1 MNKPNGT
8 CTSCGRIVRHQAA
21 ARDAGLVAAG
31 ARPHAATG
39 RAAGGAGYRAPAL
52 PDTGTRCR
60 QAVTRIY
67 DVIALRPVL
76 RRMAGFIAVVGLCAG
91 TIANAQ
97 SEELTRRDLGLQL
110 ATRAEADATAS
121 RVAAA
126 KPSGAMTVA
135 KAPRILQVLFSRSSA
150 EQDDFRLLAP
160 SPLIVV
166 TARFDQAV
174 TVDTAYGVPQIDL
187 EMGTPPLRQGGYV
200 GSYAGGSGSDELR
213 FHYAAPHYARS
224 DWYQN
229 IGHVEINA
237 NAIRLRGSTIRGI
250 DHLAAASLA
259 HAPVAA
265 TVNNAGARS
274 KSALVRTPLPALER
288 SHAPHGGGS
297 DAGLVVDAAAQ
308 AAAVPPPSA
317 IRLRSEVLI
326 VGHQLRHWRTFG
338 NGAYKAVD
346 PIPGAS
352 GPVPVDASGNGL
364 SPDDADGLVE
374 PVNVRRAAATVQT
387 PRAPYLHLW
396 VRGQTKIILQWSRA
410 SSSDIEYLIE
420 GSADGVSNWT
430 NLLGDGNYQAVAPS
444 TTDNAYTHEGLQP
457 ATTRYYRVTAR
468 NGNGFGPPSDPK
480 SATTKAMVAVP
491 ECSAALWSARVTVEE
506 FGLYD
511 DFGYRVGNEH
521 GAISVDRFT
530 IGAATYTVKEVWF
543 SRSLWLF
550 GKHGRELS
558 HAAYHFTLD
567 RVFPQLDR
575 EDLILYVGN
584 VRLPLA
590 GAGYTTQ
597 PAGQAYRWG
606 GSDEIGD
613 LYDGTFNYVEDDYVP
628 VCLVGS
634 GPRPTLTLKLDPAS
648 ISENSGVSTV
658 TATASVASPEPYT
671 VTVAAAANA
680 SAVAADFTLSA
691 NRVLSF
697 AANATVSTGT
707 VTITARNNNLDAA
720 HKTVRVAGSV
730 PDGTRAT
737 APDDVT
743 LTITDDDAAPTL
755 SLAVDQEAI
764 AEDGGVA
771 VVTVSTGGTAF
782 STRQEVVL
790 GFAGSAELDTDYA
803 VSAQTLTLQAGALL
817 ATATITAHN
826 DTVDE
831 DDELIEI
838 TASHDGRTA
847 GALQTVKI
855 TDDDTAS
862 ISLLLDPDTLAENA
876 GSTTVTVRTDM
887 AFATEQTISLAFAG
901 SAQRETDYSVPGDTL
916 TLPATETEISTTV
929 TVTDDSVIEGDE
941 TIQITA
947 SHGSDQ
953 VQKSITITDDDAAA
967 LTLTLSHDTIAEAG
981 GSATVTV
988 SIGSATFAD
997 GQTITLKF
1005 DGSATRGTD
1014 YLASVDTLALTATQ
1028 TEASATVT
1036 ASDDSIDEG
1045 DESIRITAVLGSDEV
1060 QKSITITDDDTASI
1074 ELTVNPTSIAEAGG
1088 SATVTVSTAGG
1099 TTFGTEQTISL
1110 SFAGGATRDDDYT
1123 VGTDSLV
1130 LAANSS
1136 SVTTTVTAVSD
1147 VLDEDDETIEITAA
1161 HGGSSVQQT
1170 ITIRDDDALSG
1181 SAQPMLLTVEPARAR
1196 EDAGSM
1202 VFEARVA
1209 TPSGRTELAI
1219 NYEAFAAANDTA
1231 TPAADFM
1238 AVAPATLTLTL
1249 ARNGDQLAGSF
1260 SIPVLDDE
1268 LNEDDETFSVRVWVE
1283 GLTGYDDTAAGTIED
1298 DDAEPGI
1305 TIADARAVEN
1315 GGEILFPVRLTRAS
1329 GRAVTV
1335 RYATEDGTARAGPD
1349 YHRVA
1354 AGILTV
1360 AAGRSGAT
1368 IRVRLRDD
1376 DTKEGD
1382 ETFSVRLIDP
1392 PEHATLSGDDVAT
1405 GTIVDDDGTVTQLW
1419 LARFARTTATHVM
1432 DAVGDRVT
1440 GPPAPQ
1446 PEMILSGFPVRPG
1459 TAAARQDLSD
1469 APVRTLAPHELL
1481 AGSSF
1486 VLSAGEDGGQPAAS
1500 ASAGAGAGHW
1510 TFWGHGSVT
1519 RLAAKDAAGSTDEM
1533 SLNGTIA
1540 SGTLGVDYDW
1550 GPVVAGL
1557 ALATTAGGADIAVA
1571 TEPSRE
1577 ASAWMVSAHPYARV
1591 TVAGLVDIWGLLGFG
1606 MGAMA
1611 LTEDQQI
1618 EAGTAMLMGALG
1630 ARGTL
1635 VAPDTLAGFGLAVK
1649 TDGFVTRIYAEHDT
1663 ALPNTHADAVLVRV
1677 MAEGSYRAQLAD
1689 GSVLTPVVEAGVR
1702 YDRGHAETGFGGE
1715 LGGGVRYVQ
1724 PALGLTVSAH
1734 GRFLLAHQDRGFQG
1748 WGLGGSMQLRPDA
1761 SGRGP
1766 VAAMHTS
1773 VGMTATGASGLWADG
1788 IGPRVAAF
1796 DAGAAAGV
1804 FDAELGY
1811 GVSILDN
1818 AALLTPY
1825 AGVTLVDRTAN
1836 TYRIGGR
1843 LDLGPSFSLSLEGER
1858 SDSAASPPE
1867 HGVALR
1873 GALRW

>member
-1 MNKPNGT
+1 M
-8 CTSCGRIVRHQAA
+8 
-21 ARDAGLVAAG
+21 
-31 ARPHAATG
+31 
-39 RAAGGAGYRAPAL
+39 
-52 PDTGTRCR
+52 
-60 QAVTRIY
+60 
-67 DVIALRPVL
+67 
-76 RRMAGFIAVVGLCAG
+76 
-91 TIANAQ
+91 
-97 SEELTRRDLGLQL
+97 
-110 ATRAEADATAS
+110 
-121 RVAAA
+121 
-126 KPSGAMTVA
+126 
-135 KAPRILQVLFSRSSA
+135 
-150 EQDDFRLLAP
+150 
-160 SPLIVV
+160 
-166 TARFDQAV
+166 
-174 TVDTAYGVPQIDL
+174 
-187 EMGTPPLRQGGYV
+187 
-200 GSYAGGSGSDELR
+200 
-213 FHYAAPHYARS
+213 
-224 DWYQN
+224 
-229 IGHVEINA
+229 
-237 NAIRLRGSTIRGI
+237 
-250 DHLAAASLA
+250 
-259 HAPVAA
+259 
-265 TVNNAGARS
+265 
-274 KSALVRTPLPALER
+274 
-288 SHAPHGGGS
+288 
-297 DAGLVVDAAAQ
+297 
-308 AAAVPPPSA
+308 
-317 IRLRSEVLI
+317 
-326 VGHQLRHWRTFG
+326 
-338 NGAYKAVD
+338 
-346 PIPGAS
+346 
-352 GPVPVDASGNGL
+352 
-364 SPDDADGLVE
+364 
-374 PVNVRRAAATVQT
+374 VQT

-396 VRGQTKIILQWSRA
+396 VVGQTKIRLQWGRA
-410 SSSDIEYLIE
+410 SNSDIDYLIE

-430 NLLGDGNYQAVAPS
+430 NLLGEGNYQAVAPS

-550 GKHGRELS
+550 GKYGRELS
-558 HAAYHFTLD
+558 RAAYHFTLD
-567 RVFPQLDR
+567 RAFPQLDR

-597 PAGQAYRWG
+597 PAGEAYRWG

-648 ISENSGVSTV
+648 ISEDSGVSTV
-658 TATASVASPEPYT
+658 TATASVASPEPFT

-680 SAVAADFTLSA
+680 PAVAADFTLSA

-697 AANATVSTGT
+697 AANATESTGT
-707 VTITARNNNLDAA
+707 VTITARNNNLDAPQ
-720 HKTVRVAGSV
+720 KTVRVAGSV

-790 GFAGSAELDTDYA
+790 GFAGSAELDTDYT
-803 VSAQTLTLQAGALL
+803 VSAQTLTLQPGALS
-817 ATATITAHN
+817 AAATITAHN

-862 ISLLLDPDTLAENA
+862 ISLLLDPDTVAENA

-901 SAQRETDYSVPGDTL
+901 SAQRDTDYSVAGDTL

-929 TVTDDSVIEGDE
+929 TMTDDSVIEGDE

-947 SHGSDQ
+947 SHGSD
-953 VQKSITITDDDAAA
+953 
-967 LTLTLSHDTIAEAG
+967 
-981 GSATVTV
+981 
-988 SIGSATFAD
+988 
-997 GQTITLKF
+997 
-1005 DGSATRGTD
+1005 
-1014 YLASVDTLALTATQ
+1014 
-1028 TEASATVT
+1028 
-1036 ASDDSIDEG
+1036 
-1045 DESIRITAVLGSDEV
+1045 EV

-1074 ELTVNPTSIAEAGG
+1074 ALTVNPTSIAEAGG

-1110 SFAGGATRDDDYT
+1110 SFADGATRDDDYT

-1181 SAQPMLLTVEPARAR
+1181 SAQPMLLTVDPARAG

-1209 TPSGRTELAI
+1209 APSGRTELAI

-1335 RYATEDGTARAGPD
+1335 RYATEDGTATAGPD

-1392 PEHATLSGDDVAT
+1392 PEHATLSGDAVAT

-1446 PEMILSGFPVRPG
+1446 PEVILSGFPVRPG

-1469 APVRTLAPHELL
+1469 APVRALAPHELL

-1500 ASAGAGAGHW
+1500 AGHW

-1519 RLAAKDAAGSTDEM
+1519 RLAGKDAAGSTDEM

-1677 MAEGSYRAQLAD
+1677 MAEGSILSRAARRRQRAD
-1689 GSVLTPVVEAGVR
+1689 
-1702 YDRGHAETGFGGE
+1702 
-1715 LGGGVRYVQ
+1715 
-1724 PALGLTVSAH
+1724 
-1734 GRFLLAHQDRGFQG
+1734 
-1748 WGLGGSMQLRPDA
+1748 
-1761 SGRGP
+1761 SGRG
-1766 VAAMHTS
+1766 
-1773 VGMTATGASGLWADG
+1773 GW
-1788 IGPRVAAF
+1788 R
-1796 DAGAAAGV
+1796 
-1804 FDAELGY
+1804 
-1811 GVSILDN
+1811 
-1818 AALLTPY
+1818 AL
-1825 AGVTLVDRTAN
+1825 
-1836 TYRIGGR
+1836 
-1843 LDLGPSFSLSLEGER
+1843 
-1858 SDSAASPPE
+1858 
-1867 HGVALR
+1867 
-1873 GALRW
+1873 

>member
-1 MNKPNGT
+1 M
-8 CTSCGRIVRHQAA
+8 
-21 ARDAGLVAAG
+21 
-31 ARPHAATG
+31 
-39 RAAGGAGYRAPAL
+39 
-52 PDTGTRCR
+52 
-60 QAVTRIY
+60 
-67 DVIALRPVL
+67 
-76 RRMAGFIAVVGLCAG
+76 
-91 TIANAQ
+91 
-97 SEELTRRDLGLQL
+97 
-110 ATRAEADATAS
+110 
-121 RVAAA
+121 
-126 KPSGAMTVA
+126 
-135 KAPRILQVLFSRSSA
+135 
-150 EQDDFRLLAP
+150 
-160 SPLIVV
+160 
-166 TARFDQAV
+166 
-174 TVDTAYGVPQIDL
+174 
-187 EMGTPPLRQGGYV
+187 
-200 GSYAGGSGSDELR
+200 
-213 FHYAAPHYARS
+213 
-224 DWYQN
+224 
-229 IGHVEINA
+229 
-237 NAIRLRGSTIRGI
+237 
-250 DHLAAASLA
+250 
-259 HAPVAA
+259 
-265 TVNNAGARS
+265 
-274 KSALVRTPLPALER
+274 
-288 SHAPHGGGS
+288 
-297 DAGLVVDAAAQ
+297 
-308 AAAVPPPSA
+308 
-317 IRLRSEVLI
+317 
-326 VGHQLRHWRTFG
+326 
-338 NGAYKAVD
+338 
-346 PIPGAS
+346 
-352 GPVPVDASGNGL
+352 
-364 SPDDADGLVE
+364 
-374 PVNVRRAAATVQT
+374 
-387 PRAPYLHLW
+387 W
-396 VRGQTKIILQWSRA
+396 VRSQTKIILQWGRA
-410 SSSDIEYLIE
+410 SNSDIDYLIE

-430 NLLGDGNYQAVAPS
+430 NLLGAGNYQSVAPATS
-444 TTDNAYTHEGLQP
+444 DNVYTHEGLQP

-468 NGNGFGPPSDPK
+468 NGNGFGAPSDPK
-480 SATTKAMVAVP
+480 SATTNAMAVVP
-491 ECSAALWSARVTVEE
+491 ECSAALWSARVTVDE
-506 FGLYD
+506 FGAYD
-511 DFGYRVGNEH
+511 DFGYRAGNES

-530 IGAATYTVKEVWF
+530 IGAGTYTVKEVWF
-543 SRSLWLF
+543 SGSAWLF
-550 GKHGRELS
+550 GKHGRVLS
-558 HAAYHFTLD
+558 PAAYHFTLD
-567 RVFPQLDR
+567 RAFPQLDR
-575 EDLILYVGN
+575 EDLILYVGDQ
-584 VRLPLA
+584 RLPLA

-597 PAGQAYRWG
+597 PAGHAYRWG

-634 GPRPTLTLKLDPAS
+634 GPRPTLTLTLKLDPYS
-648 ISENSGVSTV
+648 ISEDSEVSTV
-658 TATASVASPEPYT
+658 TATASAASPEPYT

-680 SAVAADFTLSA
+680 PAVAADFTLSA

-707 VTITARNNNLDAA
+707 VTITARNNNLDAP

-730 PDGTRAT
+730 PEGTRAT
-737 APDDVT
+737 APSDVT

-755 SLAVDQEAI
+755 SLALDQEAI

-782 STRQEVVL
+782 ATRQEVVL
-790 GFAGSAELDTDYA
+790 GFAGNAELDIDYG
-803 VSAQTLTLQAGALL
+803 VSAQTLTLHAGALL

-862 ISLLLDPDTLAENA
+862 I
-876 GSTTVTVRTDM
+876 
-887 AFATEQTISLAFAG
+887 
-901 SAQRETDYSVPGDTL
+901 
-916 TLPATETEISTTV
+916 
-929 TVTDDSVIEGDE
+929 
-941 TIQITA
+941 
-947 SHGSDQ
+947 
-953 VQKSITITDDDAAA
+953 
-967 LTLTLSHDTIAEAG
+967 
-981 GSATVTV
+981 
-988 SIGSATFAD
+988 
-997 GQTITLKF
+997 
-1005 DGSATRGTD
+1005 
-1014 YLASVDTLALTATQ
+1014 
-1028 TEASATVT
+1028 
-1036 ASDDSIDEG
+1036 
-1045 DESIRITAVLGSDEV
+1045 
-1060 QKSITITDDDTASI
+1060 
-1074 ELTVNPTSIAEAGG
+1074 ELTVNPSSIAEAGG
-1088 SATVTVSTAGG
+1088 AAAVTVNAADG
-1099 TTFGTEQTISL
+1099 TTFGADQTISL
-1110 SFAGGATRDDDYT
+1110 SFAGSATRGDDYT
-1123 VGTDSLV
+1123 AGADELV

-1181 SAQPMLLTVEPARAR
+1181 SAQPMLLTVDPARAR

-1202 VFEARVA
+1202 VFEARVSA
-1209 TPSGRTELAI
+1209 PSGRTELAI
-1219 NYEAFAAANDTA
+1219 NYEAFAAAHDTA
-1231 TPAADFM
+1231 TPGADFT

-1298 DDAEPGI
+1298 DDTEPGI
-1305 TIADARAVEN
+1305 AIADARAVEN
-1315 GGEILFPVRLTRAS
+1315 GGEILFPLRLTRAS

-1335 RYATEDGTARAGPD
+1335 RYATEDGSATAGQD

-1360 AAGRSGAT
+1360 AAGRSGGT

-1382 ETFSVRLIDP
+1382 ETFSVRLTDP

-1419 LARFARTTATHVM
+1419 LARFARTAATHVM

-1459 TAAARQDLSD
+1459 TVAAPQELSNAPAR
-1469 APVRTLAPHELL
+1469 RLAPHELL

-1486 VLSAGEDGGQPAAS
+1486 VLAAGEDGGQAA
-1500 ASAGAGAGHW
+1500 ASAGAGDGHW
-1510 TFWGHGSVT
+1510 TFWGRGSVT

-1550 GPVVAGL
+1550 GPVVAGV

-1591 TVAGLVDIWGLLGFG
+1591 TIAGLVDIWGLLGFG
-1606 MGAMA
+1606 LGTMA

-1618 EAGTAMLMGALG
+1618 EAGTAMLMGAMG

-1702 YDRGHAETGFGGE
+1702 FDRGHAETGFGGE

-1804 FDAELGY
+1804 FDAEVGY

-1858 SDSAASPPE
+1858 SDSDASPPE

>member
-1 MNKPNGT
+1 MPLLWYRSGHAVNDTAGSARQRRYGQRRSESWCSRVAGLKPEPFQAEVSYIGPGRNQMNHANST
-8 CTSCGRIVRHQAA
+8 CTSPGRIVRQRAA
-21 ARDAGLVAAG
+21 ACDAGLAIPS
-31 ARPHAATG
+31 ARPPSGTG
-39 RAAGGAGYRAPAL
+39 RAAGGAGYRASAL
-52 PDTGTRCR
+52 PDTGPRCR
-60 QAVTRIY
+60 QAATRFS
-67 DVIALRPVL
+67 DVIALRSVL
-76 RRMAGFIAVVGLCAG
+76 RRMLGLVAVAALCAG

-97 SEELTRRDLGLQL
+97 SEELTRRELGLQF
-110 ATRAEADATAS
+110 
-121 RVAAA
+121 AAA
-126 KPSGAMTVA
+126 KPSGATTVA

-150 EQDDFRLLAP
+150 EQDDFRLLAS

-166 TARFDQAV
+166 TVRFDQAV

-200 GSYAGGSGSDELR
+200 GGYAGGSGSDELR
-213 FHYAAPHYARS
+213 FHYATPHYATP
-224 DWYQN
+224 DWYQDV
-229 IGHVEINA
+229 GHVEINA

-250 DHLAAASLA
+250 DHFAAASLA

-265 TVNNAGARS
+265 TANNAGARS

-288 SHAPHGGGS
+288 SPAPHGGGS

-326 VGHQLRHWRTFG
+326 AGHQLRHWRTFG

-364 SPDDADGLVE
+364 SPDDAGGLVE
-374 PVNVRRAAATVQT
+374 PVDARRAAAMVQT

-396 VRGQTKIILQWSRA
+396 VVGQTKIRLQWGRA
-410 SSSDIEYLIE
+410 SNSDIDYLIE

-430 NLLGDGNYQAVAPS
+430 NLLGEGNYQAVAPS

-511 DFGYRVGNEH
+511 DLGYRYGNPDGGIS
-521 GAISVDRFT
+521 GASFT

-550 GKHGRELS
+550 GKYGRELS
-558 HAAYHFTLD
+558 RAAYHFTLD
-567 RVFPQLDR
+567 RAFPQLDR

-597 PAGQAYRWG
+597 PAGEAYRWG

-648 ISENSGVSTV
+648 ISEDSGVSTV
-658 TATASVASPEPYT
+658 TATASVASPEPFT

-680 SAVAADFTLSA
+680 AADFTLSA

-697 AANATVSTGT
+697 AANATESTGT
-707 VTITARNNNLDAA
+707 VTITARNNNLDAP
-720 HKTVRVAGSV
+720 HKTVRVTGSV

-790 GFAGSAELDTDYA
+790 GFAGSAELDTDYT
-803 VSAQTLTLQAGALL
+803 VSAQTLTLQPGALS
-817 ATATITAHN
+817 AAATITAHN

-847 GALQTVKI
+847 GALQQTVKI

-862 ISLLLDPDTLAENA
+862 ISLLLDPDTVAENA

-901 SAQRETDYSVPGDTL
+901 SAQRDTDYSVAGDTL

-929 TVTDDSVIEGDE
+929 TMTDDSVIEGDE

-947 SHGSDQ
+947 SHGSD
-953 VQKSITITDDDAAA
+953 
-967 LTLTLSHDTIAEAG
+967 
-981 GSATVTV
+981 
-988 SIGSATFAD
+988 
-997 GQTITLKF
+997 
-1005 DGSATRGTD
+1005 
-1014 YLASVDTLALTATQ
+1014 
-1028 TEASATVT
+1028 
-1036 ASDDSIDEG
+1036 
-1045 DESIRITAVLGSDEV
+1045 EV

-1074 ELTVNPTSIAEAGG
+1074 ALTVNPTSIAEAGG

-1181 SAQPMLLTVEPARAR
+1181 SAQPMLLTVDPARAR

-1209 TPSGRTELAI
+1209 APSGRTELAI

-1298 DDAEPGI
+1298 DDTEPGI

-1486 VLSAGEDGGQPAAS
+1486 VLAAGEDGGQPVAS

-1510 TFWGHGSVT
+1510 TFWGRGSVT

-1618 EAGTAMLMGALG
+1618 EAGTAMLMGAVG

-1702 YDRGHAETGFGGE
+1702 FDRGHAETGFGGE

-1773 VGMTATGASGLWADG
+1773 VGMTAGGASGLWADG